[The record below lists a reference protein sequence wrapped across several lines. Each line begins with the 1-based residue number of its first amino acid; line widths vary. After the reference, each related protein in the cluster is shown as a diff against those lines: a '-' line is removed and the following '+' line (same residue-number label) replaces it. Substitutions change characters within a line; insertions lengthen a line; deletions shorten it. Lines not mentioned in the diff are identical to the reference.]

1 MPMTVLSNESHH
13 INVISLQLVIVN
25 SDDAYD
31 KFPVFR

>member
-1 MPMTVLSNESHH
+1 MPTTALFNESHH
-13 INVISLQLVIVN
+13 INVILLQLVIVN